1 MAKNINFVE
10 QWLRLNNMKRL
21 LLITLILLVS
31 FSFAKDFEI
40 VAKPGTLFSR
50 EKAVLLY
57 CGGIFYEPCIFNIA
71 LKDGVYLYIS
81 ETLRD
86 TVSFIV
92 DSQTAYILRKKDN
105 SEFRIYKQ

>member
-1 MAKNINFVE
+1 
-10 QWLRLNNMKRL
+10 MKRL
-21 LLITLILLVS
+21 LLTTFILIVS

-40 VAKPGTLFSR
+40 VSKPGTLFST

-81 ETLRD
+81 KTLTD

-92 DSQTAYILRKKDN
+92 DSQTAYILGKKDN

>member
-40 VAKPGTLFSR
+40 VSKPGTLFST
-50 EKAVLLY
+50 EKVVLLY
-57 CGGIFYEPCIFNIA
+57 CGGIFYEPCTFNIA

-81 ETLRD
+81 KTLTD
-86 TVSFIV
+86 TVSFVI
-92 DSQTAYILRKKDN
+92 DSQTAYILGKKDN

>member
-40 VAKPGTLFSR
+40 VSKPGTLFST
-50 EKAVLLY
+50 EKVVLLY
-57 CGGIFYEPCIFNIA
+57 CGGIFYEPCTFNIA

-81 ETLRD
+81 KTLKD
-86 TVSFIV
+86 TVSFVV
-92 DSQTAYILRKKDN
+92 DSQTAYILGKKDN